1 MSPNPPADIPIG
13 ERVRFYRTRRGRT
26 QAAVAGLVGIAE
38 DYLSQIERGLKTP
51 TIAVLHA
58 LARELGVPTS
68 ALLGEPERAQEDRVR
83 AGLDAVERAL
93 MGLGPGPDEPQA
105 DLPVL
110 RDRVEA
116 AWRTYQ
122 SSPTRFSDTGVLL
135 PPLIA
140 NTDHA
145 LRSWRTPGETQ
156 QRRDAHRIAADLY
169 ALLRTYCKRTGR
181 MDLSL
186 LAADRARRSAQE
198 ADDPL
203 RIAASDWNL
212 GHVLLADGEPEGAE
226 LVARK
231 AASELGDWQSA
242 PDLAALY
249 GSLHLVVAVALARRR
264 RWSDARAVLR
274 RHADP
279 AAGVSGEGNVQWTV
293 FGPTNVLLHQVS
305 IAMEAGETGDALR
318 IANGV
323 DPYAMPSVERQATH
337 LLELTRCYEQRRED
351 PAVLLH
357 LKEAERVAPEDVHNS
372 LLVRELVRGLRQ
384 RARPSYS
391 REVAALAA
399 RMGMLAN

>member
-1 MSPNPPADIPIG
+1 MSPASDIPIG

-26 QAAVAGLVGIAE
+26 QAAVAGLAGIAE

-51 TIAVLHA
+51 TIAVLHT
-58 LARELGVPTS
+58 LAKELAVPTS
-68 ALLGEPERAQEDRVR
+68 ALLGEPQQAQEDRVR
-83 AGLDAVERAL
+83 SGLDEVEKAL
-93 MGLGPGPDEPQA
+93 MGLRPLSADSLP
-105 DLPVL
+105 DLPAL
-110 RDRVEA
+110 RDRVET

-122 SSPTRFSDTGVLL
+122 SSPTRFSDTGLLL

-140 NTDHA
+140 DVDNA
-145 LRSWRTPGETQ
+145 LRTRKAPGETR

-203 RIAASDWNL
+203 RMATSDWNL

-226 LVARK
+226 LVARR
-231 AASELGDWQSA
+231 AAAELGDWQTS

-249 GSLHLVVAVALARRR
+249 GSLHLVVAVALTRRR
-264 RWSDARAVLR
+264 RWWEARSVLR
-274 RHADP
+274 EHAAP
-279 AAGVSGEGNVQWTV
+279 AARITGDGNVQWTV
-293 FGPTNVLLHQVS
+293 FGPANVLMHEVS
-305 IAMEAGETGDALR
+305 IEMEAGQTGAALR
-318 IANGV
+318 IAQGV
-323 DPYAMPSVERQATH
+323 DPYAMPSIERQATH